1 MGQDERLQA
10 IHDAVMEMYRE
21 VGVLGE
27 KVDQLSIKVTAL
39 EVTAKP
45 VTWATQTGSVLLWVC
60 ALLGGIGTAV
70 KFFSGK
76 F

>member
-1 MGQDERLQA
+1 MNEDRLQA

-27 KVDQLSIKVTAL
+27 KVERLTEKVAAL

-45 VTWATQTGSVLLWVC
+45 VTWATQTGSVLLWLL
-60 ALLGGIGTAV
+60 ALVGGVGTAV

-76 F
+76 L